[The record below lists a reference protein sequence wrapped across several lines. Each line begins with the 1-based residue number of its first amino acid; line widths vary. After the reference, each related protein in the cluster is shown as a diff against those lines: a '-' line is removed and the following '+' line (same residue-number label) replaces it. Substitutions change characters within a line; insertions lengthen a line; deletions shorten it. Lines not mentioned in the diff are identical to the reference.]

1 MSRHLSGYKHRKNTQ
16 YCYSV
21 WSNEWGFWVFFSV
34 KVVKF
39 IANKPQKSNFSYYRL
54 QMCTSNQVSH
64 ESVIFAL
71 VGGGE
76 RRPGGRPFHRY
87 VFIKGNNMHRDT
99 LHISS
104 VTEPHACKHWWYL
117 HASFCTR
124 KNMCAGNNTTSYRHC
139 VYTTGQEGQ
148 SDPLH

>member
-1 MSRHLSGYKHRKNTQ
+1 MCLDTCLDINIGKTHSTATQCGQMS
-16 YCYSV
+16 
-21 WSNEWGFWVFFSV
+21 EAFGFFFFSV

-87 VFIKGNNMHRDT
+87 VFIIGNN
-99 LHISS
+99 I
-104 VTEPHACKHWWYL
+104 
-117 HASFCTR
+117 
-124 KNMCAGNNTTSYRHC
+124 
-139 VYTTGQEGQ
+139 
-148 SDPLH
+148 